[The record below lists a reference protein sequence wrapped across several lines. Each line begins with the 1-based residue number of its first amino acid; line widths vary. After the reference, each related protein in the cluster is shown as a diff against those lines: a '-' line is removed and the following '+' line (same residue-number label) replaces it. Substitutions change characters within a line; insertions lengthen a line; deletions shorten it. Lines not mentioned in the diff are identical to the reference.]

1 MGFEVHP
8 KLNNESINPTI
19 TNGWLNRTWNYLGI
33 TKKGGIVFPN
43 AEIAQTTVT
52 RVPLSAETIA
62 PIKEIKRLI
71 LEIQNL

>member
-1 MGFEVHP
+1 
-8 KLNNESINPTI
+8 
-19 TNGWLNRTWNYLGI
+19 
-33 TKKGGIVFPN
+33 VFPN